1 MFSYIVAD
9 PDLND
14 EYGNPSKEAGI
25 FVDADGMMYAACNT
39 AIAERVVDGYFGMF
53 QIKLEVISRDE
64 WEKANKRFIGKSE
77 REKATATGGTEGI

>member
-25 FVDADGMMYAACNT
+25 FVDADGMMYAA
-39 AIAERVVDGYFGMF
+39 
-53 QIKLEVISRDE
+53 
-64 WEKANKRFIGKSE
+64 
-77 REKATATGGTEGI
+77 